1 MSTLADLLA
10 DRARLSPDT
19 PAMHYPVDR
28 DARDLPVYATLS
40 YAALD
45 ARVTDLARGFLTIG
59 IGPGSKV
66 AVMVRPG
73 PDLTATIFALFRAGA
88 VPVLI
93 DPGIDKRALK
103 QCLAEA
109 APTAFVGIP
118 LAQLARL
125 LLGWAKGS
133 IRTVVT
139 AGSTWFWGGH
149 ALDEVEAI
157 GHQRDTLPLPA
168 VGGDDLAA
176 ILFTSGSTG
185 VPKGVEARHR
195 MFRAQIELLR
205 EAFDFQP
212 GEAILQTF
220 PPFSLFDPALGTTTV
235 VPDMDPTRPAKADPR
250 KLLTA
255 IEAFGIR
262 SMFGSPALLR
272 TFSAWMTAGRRSPG
286 TLARVLSA
294 GAPVPP
300 ELVAEAYGW
309 LPREARIYT
318 PYGATEALP
327 VAIVE
332 GRELLGPV
340 RRQTAQGAGICVGR
354 VLSANTVRIIAITDA
369 PISDWREVRELPPGE
384 IGEITVAGP
393 SVTEAYHAR
402 AGATALAKIR
412 DGARIVHRM
421 GDVGYLDD
429 HGRLWYCGRKSH
441 RVEGRDGLRFTECV
455 EQVFNQH
462 PEVLR
467 SALVGVGERPDQQ
480 AVVCIERRQP
490 VTRPFA
496 DLLPALRALADAH
509 PVTVGLSR
517 FLEHPGFPVDIRHNS
532 KIGREQLA
540 LWAAAQGTDR
550 PS

>member
-1 MSTLADLLA
+1 MPTLADLLA
-10 DRARLSPDT
+10 QRAQLTPDT
-19 PAMHYPVDR
+19 IAMQYPVDR
-28 DARDLPVYATLS
+28 DAHDLPVYESLS

-45 ARVTDLARGFLTIG
+45 ARVTDLARGFLAIG

-66 AVMVRPG
+66 AVMLRPG
-73 PDLTATIFALFRAGA
+73 PDLTATIFALFRAA
-88 VPVLI
+88 ALPVLI
-93 DPGIDKRALK
+93 DPGIDKRALR

-109 APTAFVGIP
+109 APVAFIGIP

-125 LLGWAKGS
+125 LLGWARGS

-149 ALDEVEAI
+149 VLDEVAAS
-157 GHQRDTLPLPA
+157 GHLRDTPLPE
-168 VGGDDLAA
+168 VGTDDLAA
-176 ILFTSGSTG
+176 IIFTSGSTG
-185 VPKGVEARHR
+185 VPKGVEFRHR
-195 MFRAQIELLR
+195 MFTAQIELLR
-205 EAFDFQP
+205 EAFDFAP
-212 GEAILQTF
+212 GESILQTF

-235 VPDMDPTRPAKADPR
+235 VPDMDPTRPAQADPR
-250 KLLTA
+250 KLLAA

-272 TFSAWMTAGRRSPG
+272 TFSAWMLREGRSPG

-300 ELVAEAYGW
+300 ELVAEAYQW
-309 LPREARIYT
+309 LPADARIHT

-327 VAIVE
+327 VAIIE

-340 RRQTAQGAGICVGR
+340 RRQTAQGAGICVGH
-354 VLSANTVRIIAITDA
+354 VLSANTVRIIAISDA
-369 PISDWREVRELPPGE
+369 PIRDWSEVRELPAGE

-402 AGATALAKIR
+402 DSATVVAKIR
-412 DGARIVHRM
+412 DGDRIVHRM
-421 GDVGYLDD
+421 GDVGYLDA

-467 SALVGVGERPDQQ
+467 SALVGVGERPNQQ

-490 VTRPFA
+490 DSRPFA
-496 DLLPALRALADAH
+496 ELLPNLKSLAEAH
-509 PVTVGLSR
+509 PVTSGLTQ

-540 LWAAAQGTDR
+540 VWAAEQRQA
-550 PS
+550 

>member
-1 MSTLADLLA
+1 MTTLATLLA
-10 DRARLSPDT
+10 GRAESAPET
-19 PAMHYPVDR
+19 VAMHFPVDR
-28 DARDLPVYATLS
+28 DARDLPIHASLTYAE
-40 YAALD
+40 LD
-45 ARVTDLARGFLTIG
+45 ARVSDLARGLLAVG

-73 PDLTATIFALFRAGA
+73 PDLTATMFALFRAGA

-109 APTAFVGIP
+109 APVAFIGIP

-125 LLGWAKGS
+125 VLGWARGS
-133 IRTVVT
+133 IRTVIT

-149 ALDEVEAI
+149 ALEEIETLGHRRQEV
-157 GHQRDTLPLPA
+157 RLPEVA
-168 VGGDDLAA
+168 ADDLAA
-176 ILFTSGSTG
+176 IVFTSGSTG
-185 VPKGVEARHR
+185 VPKGVEFRHR
-195 MFRAQIELLR
+195 MFTAQIELLR
-205 EAFDFQP
+205 EAFDFAP

-250 KLLTA
+250 KLLAA

-272 TFSAWMTAGRRSPG
+272 TFSAWMRDSGRSPG
-286 TLARVLSA
+286 TLSRILSA

-309 LPREARIYT
+309 LPAAARIYT

-332 GRELLGPV
+332 GRELLGAV

-354 VLSANTVRIIAITDA
+354 VLSANTVRIIAITDTA
-369 PISDWREVRELPPGE
+369 IRDWAEVQALPRGD
-384 IGEITVAGP
+384 IGEITVRGP

-402 AGATALAKIR
+402 AGATELAKIR
-412 DGARIVHRM
+412 DADALVHRM

-429 HGRLWYCGRKSH
+429 QGRLWYCGRKSH
-441 RVEGRDGLRFTECV
+441 RVEGRDGLRFTETV

-462 PEVLR
+462 PEILR
-467 SALVGVGERPDQQ
+467 SALVGVGTRPTQRP
-480 AVVCIERRQP
+480 VVCIERRKP
-490 VTRPFA
+490 VRQPFA
-496 DLLPALRALADAH
+496 ALLPALRDLANSHA
-509 PVTVGLSR
+509 VTRGLEE
-517 FLEHPGFPVDIRHNS
+517 FLEHPAFPVDIRHNS
-532 KIGREQLA
+532 KIGREHLA
-540 LWAAAQGTDR
+540 VWAAEQLR
-550 PS
+550 R

>member
-1 MSTLADLLA
+1 MPTLSSLLA
-10 DRARLSPDT
+10 ERAALAPET
-19 PAMHYPVDR
+19 IAMHYPVDR
-28 DARDLPVYATLS
+28 DARDLPVYASLS
-40 YAALD
+40 YAELD
-45 ARVTDLARGFLTIG
+45 ARVSDLARGFLAVG
-59 IGPGSKV
+59 LGPGSKV

-73 PDLTATIFALFRAGA
+73 PDLTATMFALFRAGA

-93 DPGIDKRALK
+93 DPGIDQRALK

-109 APTAFVGIP
+109 APEAFIGIP

-125 LLGWAKGS
+125 VLGWARES
-133 IRTVVT
+133 LRTVITV
-139 AGSTWFWGGH
+139 GSTWFWGGH
-149 ALDEVEAI
+149 ALEEIEAL
-157 GHQRDTLPLPA
+157 GHRRDGTALPA
-168 VGGDDLAA
+168 VDADDLAA
-176 ILFTSGSTG
+176 IVFTSGSTG
-185 VPKGVEARHR
+185 VPKGVEFRHR
-195 MFRAQIELLR
+195 MFTAQIELLR
-205 EAFDFQP
+205 EAFDFAP

-235 VPDMDPTRPAKADPR
+235 VPDMDPTRPARADPR
-250 KLLTA
+250 KLLAA

-272 TFSAWMTAGRRSPG
+272 TFSAWMSAGRRSPG

-300 ELVAEAYGW
+300 ELVAEAYRW
-309 LPREARIYT
+309 LPAEARLYT

-354 VLSANTVRIIAITDA
+354 VLSANTVRIIGISDA
-369 PISDWREVRELPPGE
+369 PIRDWAEVRELPHGE
-384 IGEITVAGP
+384 IGEITVKGP

-402 AGATALAKIR
+402 AGATGLAKIR
-412 DGARIVHRM
+412 DGEALVHRM

-441 RVEGRDGLRFTECV
+441 RVEGAEGLRFTETV

-462 PEVLR
+462 PAVLR
-467 SALVGVGERPDQQ
+467 SALVGIGERPGQR
-480 AVVCIERRQP
+480 AVVCIELRRP
-490 VTRPFA
+490 ASRAFA
-496 DLLPALRALADAH
+496 ELLPELRSLAETHA
-509 PVTVGLSR
+509 VTSGLR
-517 FLEHPGFPVDIRHNS
+517 EFLEHPGFPVDIRHNS

-540 LWAAAQGTDR
+540 VWASRQSSVGA
-550 PS
+550 

>member
-1 MSTLADLLA
+1 MPTLADLLA
-10 DRARLSPDT
+10 QRAQLTPDT
-19 PAMHYPVDR
+19 IAMQYPVDR
-28 DARDLPVYATLS
+28 DAHDLPVYESLS

-45 ARVTDLARGFLTIG
+45 ARVTDLARGLLAIG

-66 AVMVRPG
+66 AVMLRPG
-73 PDLTATIFALFRAGA
+73 PDLTATIFALFRAAA

-93 DPGIDKRALK
+93 DPGIDKRALR

-109 APTAFVGIP
+109 APVAFIGIP

-125 LLGWAKGS
+125 LLGWARGS

-149 ALDEVEAI
+149 ALDEVAAS
-157 GHQRDTLPLPA
+157 GHLRDTTLPE
-168 VGGDDLAA
+168 VGTDDLAA
-176 ILFTSGSTG
+176 IIFTSGSTG
-185 VPKGVEARHR
+185 VPKGVEFRHR
-195 MFRAQIELLR
+195 MFTAQIELLR
-205 EAFDFQP
+205 EAFDFAP
-212 GEAILQTF
+212 GESILQTF

-235 VPDMDPTRPAKADPR
+235 VPDMDPTRPARADPR
-250 KLLTA
+250 KLLAA

-272 TFSAWMTAGRRSPG
+272 TFSAWMLREGRSPG

-300 ELVAEAYGW
+300 ELVAEAYQW
-309 LPREARIYT
+309 LPADARIHT

-327 VAIVE
+327 VAIIE

-340 RRQTAQGAGICVGR
+340 RRQTAQGAGICVGH
-354 VLSANTVRIIAITDA
+354 VLSANTVRIIAISDA
-369 PISDWREVRELPPGE
+369 PIRDWSEVRELPAGE

-402 AGATALAKIR
+402 DSATVLAKIR
-412 DGARIVHRM
+412 DGDRIVHRM
-421 GDVGYLDD
+421 GDVGYLDA

-467 SALVGVGERPDQQ
+467 SALVGVGERPNQQ
-480 AVVCIERRQP
+480 PMVCIERRQLDS
-490 VTRPFA
+490 RPFA
-496 DLLPALRALADAH
+496 ELLPDLKVLAEAH
-509 PVTVGLSR
+509 PVTSGLTQ
-517 FLEHPGFPVDIRHNS
+517 FLEHQGFPVDIRHNS

-540 LWAAAQGTDR
+540 AWAAEQRQA
-550 PS
+550 